1 MVDVTK
7 LGDLERRAFI
17 EKLITKI
24 EDDNRWLLQKLKERI
39 EKVGLELPTVEVRFQ
54 NLSVEA
60 ECRVVHGDPLP
71 TLWNTIK
78 NILFVVINTIGKSE
92 GNKIQILKDVSGI
105 IKPSR
110 LTLLLGPP
118 GCGKTTL
125 LQALAGK
132 LNQSL
137 KVTGEIT
144 YNGYKFNEF
153 APQKTSAYISQQDL
167 HISEMTVRE
176 TLDFSARCQ
185 GTGSRADI
193 MKEVNRREKQAG
205 IIPEADIDTFMK
217 AISVEGLKRT
227 LQTDYILK
235 ILGLDTCADTI
246 VGDAMNRGIS
256 GGEKKRLTTG
266 WEMIVGPTR
275 ALFMDEIS
283 NGLDSSTTFQIVTC
297 LQQLTH
303 ITDSTI
309 LVSLLQPAPETFDLF
324 DDIILMAEGMIAYH
338 GPRSYVLE
346 FFEHCG
352 FKCPPR
358 KGVADFLQE
367 VVSKK
372 DQAQYW
378 YHKHLPY
385 SYVSVDKFV
394 YKFQEFHV
402 GQKLGDEL
410 SMTFNK
416 SESHKNS
423 LSFSI
428 YSLRKC
434 ELLKACLAREWLLM
448 KRNSFV
454 HVFKSAQLVVIALI
468 TVTMFIRTQMKIDVI
483 HANFYMGSLFYALVR
498 LLTNGFAE
506 LPMIVSRLPIFYKQS
521 DFYFYPAWACSLPSI
536 ILKVPFSMLDAF
548 LWTAIT
554 YYAIGYSPEPERFF
568 RQFLLLFFLHQV
580 STSLF
585 RLIASLVRDPPL
597 AASCGLLSILV
608 MFLFG
613 GFLIP
618 YTSLPAWLQWGFWIS
633 PLAYVEIGV
642 SVNEF
647 LSPRWQQILS
657 SNTTLGHQVLKNRG
671 LNFSDNFYWVS
682 IGALL
687 GFWLIFN
694 VGFTLALAYLRSPGS
709 SRTDIS
715 YEQLS
720 YFKRR
725 DNLSNVT
732 VGRELCSIDILESSV
747 ETKTTGMLLPF
758 ESITLTFENVQYFVD
773 TPKKLRD
780 QGFPEKRLQ
789 LLQDITGA
797 FRPGILTAL
806 MGVSGA
812 GKTTLMDVLSGR
824 KTGGTIE
831 GEIRVGGYPK
841 VQETYARVSGYC
853 EQTDIH
859 SPQITIEESVTF
871 SAWLRLPAHIDR
883 HSKSAFVQEVLQ
895 LIELDEISNALV
907 GVPGISGI
915 SNEQRKR
922 LTIAVELVSNPSII
936 FMDEPTSGLDAR
948 AAAIVM
954 RVVKNIVHTKRT
966 VVCTIHQPSIDI
978 FEAFDELILMKRG
991 GLMIYSGE
999 LGQHSSKLIEYFE
1012 GIPGV
1017 TKVKENYNPAT
1028 WMLEVTSPSA
1038 EAQLGL
1044 DFAHHYKKS
1053 SLCQK
1058 IKELVKEL
1066 SLPAQ
1071 GSKELHF
1078 STHFEQNGWEQFK
1091 ACLWKQQLTYW
1102 RSPKYN
1108 LVRLTNIT
1116 ISSLLLGALLWHKG
1130 QKIDYEQ
1137 DFLNVLGAMYIFQQ
1151 TIGISNCA
1159 TVIPFIAKE
1168 RYIVYRERFAGM
1180 YSSWA
1185 YSFAQVM
1192 IEIPYSFVQAALFSA
1207 ITYTAINFYWSAYK
1221 IFMYFYTMFCTV
1233 LFFNYFGMLL
1243 ASLTPTY
1250 QVASVC
1256 SNFGYTMFNL
1266 FAGFLIPGPKI
1277 PKWWIWVYWI
1287 CPTAWSLKGLLTS
1300 QYGDIKEETIVY
1312 GERQAINVFLESHY
1326 GYRYTDLPV
1335 VAIVL
1340 LAFPLFFAFAFACAT
1355 SKLNFQ
1361 KR

>member
-1 MVDVTK
+1 MVDFTK
-7 LGDLERRAFI
+7 LGDLERHVFI

-24 EDDNRWLLQKLKERI
+24 EDDNRRLLQKLKERI
-39 EKVGLELPTVEVRFQ
+39 EKVGLELPTVEVRFP

-78 NILFVVINTIGKSE
+78 NIFFVMINTIGKSE

-137 KVTGEIT
+137 KLFPIE
-144 YNGYKFNEF
+144 
-153 APQKTSAYISQQDL
+153 
-167 HISEMTVRE
+167 
-176 TLDFSARCQ
+176 
-185 GTGSRADI
+185 DI
-193 MKEVNRREKQAG
+193 MKEVNKREKQAG
-205 IIPEADIDTFMK
+205 IIPEADIDTYMK

-227 LQTDYILK
+227 LQTDYTLK

-246 VGDAMNRGIS
+246 GGDAMNRGIS
-256 GGEKKRLTTG
+256 GGEKKRPTTG
-266 WEMIVGPTR
+266 EMIVGPTR
-275 ALFMDEIS
+275 APFMDEIS

-303 ITDSTI
+303 IADSTI

-324 DDIILMAEGMIAYH
+324 DDIILMAEGKIAYH

-358 KGVADFLQE
+358 KDVADFLQE

-410 SMTFNK
+410 SRTFNK

-423 LSFSI
+423 VSFSI
-428 YSLRKC
+428 YSLRKW

-454 HVFKSAQLVVIALI
+454 HVFNSAQLVVIALI
-468 TVTMFIRTQMKIDVI
+468 TMTMFIRTQMKIDAI

-498 LLTNGFAE
+498 LLTNGITE
-506 LPMIVSRLPIFYKQS
+506 LAMTVSRLPIFYKQR

-536 ILKVPFSMLDAF
+536 ILKFPFSMLDAF

-554 YYAIGYSPEPERFF
+554 YYVIGYSPEPERFF

-613 GFLIP
+613 A
-618 YTSLPAWLQWGFWIS
+618 SLPAWLQWGFWIS

-671 LNFSDNFYWVS
+671 LDFSDNFYWVS
-682 IGALL
+682 VGALL
-687 GFWLIFN
+687 GFWIIFN
-694 VGFTLALAYLRSPGS
+694 VGFTLALTYLRPPGS
-709 SRTDIS
+709 SQTVIS
-715 YEQLS
+715 HEQLS
-720 YFKRR
+720 YFKGR

-732 VGRELCSIDILESSV
+732 GEKELCSIDILESAV

-758 ESITLTFENVQYFVD
+758 EPITLTFENVHYFVD

-824 KTGGTIE
+824 QTGGTIE
-831 GEIRVGGYPK
+831 GEIRVGGYRK

-859 SPQITIEESVTF
+859 SPQITIEESVIF
-871 SAWLRLPAHIDR
+871 SAWLCLPAHIDR
-883 HSKSAFVQEVLQ
+883 HTKSLRYLQ
-895 LIELDEISNALV
+895 TLYNA
-907 GVPGISGI
+907 
-915 SNEQRKR
+915 
-922 LTIAVELVSNPSII
+922 
-936 FMDEPTSGLDAR
+936 
-948 AAAIVM
+948 
-954 RVVKNIVHTKRT
+954 
-966 VVCTIHQPSIDI
+966 CTD
-978 FEAFDELILMKRG
+978 
-991 GLMIYSGE
+991 
-999 LGQHSSKLIEYFE
+999 
-1012 GIPGV
+1012 
-1017 TKVKENYNPAT
+1017 
-1028 WMLEVTSPSA
+1028 
-1038 EAQLGL
+1038 
-1044 DFAHHYKKS
+1044 
-1053 SLCQK
+1053 
-1058 IKELVKEL
+1058 
-1066 SLPAQ
+1066 
-1071 GSKELHF
+1071 
-1078 STHFEQNGWEQFK
+1078 
-1091 ACLWKQQLTYW
+1091 
-1102 RSPKYN
+1102 
-1108 LVRLTNIT
+1108 
-1116 ISSLLLGALLWHKG
+1116 
-1130 QKIDYEQ
+1130 
-1137 DFLNVLGAMYIFQQ
+1137 
-1151 TIGISNCA
+1151 
-1159 TVIPFIAKE
+1159 
-1168 RYIVYRERFAGM
+1168 
-1180 YSSWA
+1180 
-1185 YSFAQVM
+1185 
-1192 IEIPYSFVQAALFSA
+1192 
-1207 ITYTAINFYWSAYK
+1207 
-1221 IFMYFYTMFCTV
+1221 
-1233 LFFNYFGMLL
+1233 
-1243 ASLTPTY
+1243 
-1250 QVASVC
+1250 
-1256 SNFGYTMFNL
+1256 
-1266 FAGFLIPGPKI
+1266 
-1277 PKWWIWVYWI
+1277 
-1287 CPTAWSLKGLLTS
+1287 
-1300 QYGDIKEETIVY
+1300 
-1312 GERQAINVFLESHY
+1312 
-1326 GYRYTDLPV
+1326 
-1335 VAIVL
+1335 
-1340 LAFPLFFAFAFACAT
+1340 
-1355 SKLNFQ
+1355 
-1361 KR
+1361 